1 MSCLL
6 TLDPGAL
13 PVISETQYHYEITY
27 GRTGGTRQAQAWE
40 ILSEKDTITT
50 WPSPLVIEPCTIIES
65 ADLLLYSAVQY
76 K

>member
-27 GRTGGTRQAQAWE
+27 GRPGSTRQAQA
-40 ILSEKDTITT
+40 
-50 WPSPLVIEPCTIIES
+50 
-65 ADLLLYSAVQY
+65 
-76 K
+76 